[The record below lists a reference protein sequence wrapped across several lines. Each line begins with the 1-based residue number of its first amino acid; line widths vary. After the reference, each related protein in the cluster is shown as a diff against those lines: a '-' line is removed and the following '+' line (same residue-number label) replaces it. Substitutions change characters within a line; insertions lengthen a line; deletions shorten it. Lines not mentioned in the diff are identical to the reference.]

1 MTAWRIEIVA
11 LLALLAPA
19 GDDDKTAAEWNALGI
34 EQLEAKNYD
43 DAIRLLQRATRAD
56 PAHVTIRENLGV
68 AYHNRGVARLE
79 ARWVGEAV
87 ADFERALELRDDAT
101 TRRHLA
107 RAWMEQRD
115 FGRAEVVLIAARAKW
130 PDEPTIH
137 RDLGFLYYAKD
148 DLPRAIECLKR
159 RLELGD
165 EAVSK
170 SLLARCERENAV
182 SSDYVDRSSNDFT
195 LKFLGKPEDFAIA
208 DQVLALLQDARATVG
223 SELGAFPRDKTT
235 VLLYSRE
242 DFQKATATHG
252 WVGGL
257 YDGKIRLP
265 IDDFARERDE
275 IRRTATHEYAHRVIA
290 DLAPLCPLWL
300 NEGIAEFFEGRDP
313 HAGVL
318 ALVKGGATP
327 TPFASMPAEW
337 VGETDV
343 DKVRLWYAQSRS
355 FVAFFHARYGVGAL
369 RAVLAD
375 LGKGEPAD
383 QAFVRAT
390 GQDVSQLDALWQR
403 EILHR

>member
-1 MTAWRIEIVA
+1 MNAIGVGFLTVVLSVQDTE
-11 LLALLAPA
+11 
-19 GDDDKTAAEWNALGI
+19 KTAAQWNALGI
-34 EQLEAKNYD
+34 ERLEAKQYD
-43 DAIRLLQRATRAD
+43 EAIQLLQRATQVD

-68 AYHNRGVARLE
+68 AYHNRGVSRLE
-79 ARWVGEAV
+79 ARWVGEAI
-87 ADFERALELRDDAT
+87 ADFERALKLRDDVT

-107 RAWMEQRD
+107 RGWMELRD
-115 FGRAEVVLIAARAKW
+115 FGRAEAVLIEARAKA
-130 PDEPTIH
+130 PDEPSVH

-165 EAVSK
+165 EAVVK
-170 SLLARCERENAV
+170 TLLARCERENAV
-182 SSDYVDRSSNDFT
+182 SSEYVDRSSNDFT
-195 LKFLGKPEDFAIA
+195 LKFLGKPEDFAVA
-208 DQVLALLQDARATVG
+208 DRVLALLQDARAKVG

-265 IDDFARERDE
+265 IDDFEREREE
-275 IRRTATHEYAHRVIA
+275 IARTASHEYAHRVIA
-290 DLAPLCPLWL
+290 DIAPLCPLWF
-300 NEGIAEFFEGRDP
+300 NEGVAEFFEGRDP
-313 HAGVL
+313 HVAVR
-318 ALVKGGATP
+318 ALLEKGSTP
-327 TPFASMPAEW
+327 TAFSAMPAEW
-337 VGETDV
+337 VGESDV

-375 LGKGEPAD
+375 LGRGQTLD

-390 GQDVSQLDALWQR
+390 SLDVAQLDELWRR
-403 EILHR
+403 EILNR